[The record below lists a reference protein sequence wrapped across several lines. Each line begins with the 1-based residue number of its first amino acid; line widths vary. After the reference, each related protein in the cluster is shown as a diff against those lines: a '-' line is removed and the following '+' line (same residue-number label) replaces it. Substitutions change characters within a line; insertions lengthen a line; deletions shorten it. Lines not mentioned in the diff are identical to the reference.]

1 MENTFVFCTNYT
13 TLFFQIDGYIP
24 VQAAFTTLFLVH
36 PRFLERMMLQV
47 NIFVLLKILFKF
59 LNSILISNYTYIG
72 EDLIQR
78 EDDKPE
84 SVLNRLEIFSAQTKP
99 VLEFYR
105 QMGICA
111 DFKGTESKKI
121 WPHVEAHLKTVIN

>member
-47 NIFVLLKILFKF
+47 NIFELSNILFIF
-59 LNSILISNYTYIG
+59 LTVFLFQTTFIG